1 MHQKLSSLITITFT
15 LLVLI
20 CATICHSSVPTY
32 SGEVVSIIDGDT
44 IHVREYTTKKLHK
57 VRLAG
62 IDAPELDQPYGPN
75 AKAALEA
82 ILKYHTVQVQVQ
94 ANDKYQREIATV
106 SSKGADIS
114 AFMLRYGFA
123 WHYKHFNSS
132 TLYAQLEHLARS
144 EHLGL
149 WEYES
154 NVPPWVWRRRKR
166 KK

>member
-1 MHQKLSSLITITFT
+1 MHYKTSTIITISLA
-15 LLVLI
+15 LLILI
-20 CATICHSSVPTY
+20 CATICHSSGSTY

-44 IHVREYTTKKLHK
+44 IHVKEYATKKLHK

-62 IDAPELDQPYGPN
+62 IDAPELNQPYGPN

-94 ANDKYQREIATV
+94 AQDKYQREIATV

-114 AFMLRYGFA
+114 AFMLRYGYA
-123 WHYKHFNSS
+123 WHYKYFNSS

-149 WEYES
+149 WEYED
-154 NVPPWVWRRRKR
+154 NVPPWAWRKR